1 MQICV
6 ASLDCY
12 ASDLLDGGG
21 SWELVGHFE
30 RALILARNPD
40 GALISVVRHDV
51 PDGPYTVRL
60 DRSAPRDLRVLDAPP
75 LLDRG
80 SAVRW
85 VVELVPPR
93 DAVEHGELARRL
105 AVLDLIADRASG
117 SRGGWDAAISPF
129 DLTALET
136 ALAWGD
142 SSTAADVAAAV
153 AGLGPGLTPSGDD
166 LLAGALAMHAWAE
179 AAGLIAGGGPLRL
192 AIWEAVAPRTTR
204 LGSQLLGAAV
214 TGEVATPLAALLTS
228 LFRRVATF
236 PPDLAP
242 LLAVGAT
249 SGADLLAGVRLAG
262 RALRSR
268 VREGAP
274 A

>member
-1 MQICV
+1 MQIRV
-6 ASLDCY
+6 ASLDRH
-12 ASDLLDGGG
+12 ASDLLDSGAFW
-21 SWELVGHFE
+21 SVKTRSE
-30 RALILARNPD
+30 RALILARSTD
-40 GALISVVRHDV
+40 GALISVVRNDV
-51 PDGPYTVRL
+51 ADGPYTVRL
-60 DRSAPRDLRVLDAPP
+60 DRSAPRDLRVLDALPH
-75 LLDRG
+75 LDRD

-85 VVELVPPR
+85 VVEMVPAR
-93 DAVEHGELARRL
+93 DAVEHVELARRL
-105 AVLDLIADRASG
+105 AVLDLIADRARG
-117 SRGGWDAAISPF
+117 SRRGWEAVIAPL
-129 DLTALET
+129 DLAALET
-136 ALAWGD
+136 ALERGD
-142 SSTAADVAAAV
+142 PTTAADVAARV

-192 AIWEAVAPRTTR
+192 AIWEAAAPRTTR

-228 LFRRVATF
+228 LFRRVGTF

-242 LLAVGAT
+242 LLAVGET

-268 VREGAP
+268 ARTGMP

>member
-1 MQICV
+1 MQFRV
-6 ASLDCY
+6 ASLDGH
-12 ASDLLDGGG
+12 ASDLLDGSA
-21 SWELVGHFE
+21 SWNLKARFE
-30 RALILARNPD
+30 RALILARSTD
-40 GALISVVRHDV
+40 GALISVVRDDV
-51 PDGPYTVRL
+51 ADGPYTVRL

-75 LLDRG
+75 QLDRG
-80 SAVRW
+80 SAVLW
-85 VVELVPPR
+85 VVEPVPPR

-105 AVLDLIADRASG
+105 AVLDLIADRAG
-117 SRGGWDAAISPF
+117 GPRRGWEAVIAPL

-142 SSTAADVAAAV
+142 SSTAADVAV
-153 AGLGPGLTPSGDD
+153 RIAGLGPGLTPSGDD
-166 LLAGALAMHAWAE
+166 LLAGALATHAWAE
-179 AAGLIAGGGPLRL
+179 AAGLIARDGRLRL
-192 AIWEAVAPRTTR
+192 AIWEAAAPRTTR

-228 LFRRVATF
+228 LFRCIGTF

-242 LLAVGAT
+242 LLAVGET

-268 VREGAP
+268 VREGVP